1 MPRTRAKRFTPP
13 SEAIEPPRNAEVV
26 IGVVSMT
33 VLVLVLGALS
43 GSLVWL
49 LGLLVFLPGT
59 ASALCTVRQTLFVS
73 TWTTVA
79 VIVTVVI
86 RHGDGASWVDRTLM
100 MLLTLTLG
108 AASVYACGR
117 RIRREH
123 EMLRIRS
130 TAAAMQRHILRP
142 LPLLTNDALVDG
154 VYEPVQEDRLVGG
167 DIYDVVASP
176 WGTRVL
182 IGDVQ
187 GKGLPAVGAAFA
199 VIGAFREAAHREPTL
214 TALADALDASVV
226 RHNSYAAQ
234 TGDDER
240 FVTALVVNIDAHTE
254 VQVIN
259 CGHIPPQLLH
269 DAAVSTPAPRIRCP
283 PGPGRTRHRT
293 GDRRLVPLPARRDAP
308 ADHRRTHRDP
318 RPRRHVLPRHRTPH
332 RARLALPH
340 RTAAGPLRRR
350 THLRRRRRSARR
362 CRGPVHPPVTAA
374 LSAACLRSAGP
385 GPARNPSGPAGDVVQ
400 CTAPDHGPAR
410 DLRPSTAPAP
420 RKPGRRDQD
429 HQPTRHSCIRTSGS
443 RRFLGD
449 PRRLRRPGQQ
459 YRPYV

>member
-73 TWTTVA
+73 AWTTVA

-142 LPLLTNDALVDG
+142 LPLLTDDALVDG

-269 DAAVSTPAPRIRCP
+269 DAAVSTPALASGVPLGLAELATEPATVDWFAFP
-283 PGPGRTRHRT
+283 PGATLLLTTDGLTETRAADGT
-293 GDRRLVPLPARRDAP
+293 FYPITERLAERVSLSPTD
-308 ADHRRTHRDP
+308 
-318 RPRRHVLPRHRTPH
+318 LPRALYDNA
-332 RARLALPH
+332 RAF
-340 RTAAGPLRRR
+340 AGDGSQHDDVAVLSV
-350 THLRRRRRSARR
+350 RRS
-362 CRGPVHPPVTAA
+362 PLH
-374 LSAACLRSAGP
+374 
-385 GPARNPSGPAGDVVQ
+385 
-400 CTAPDHGPAR
+400 
-410 DLRPSTAPAP
+410 
-420 RKPGRRDQD
+420 
-429 HQPTRHSCIRTSGS
+429 
-443 RRFLGD
+443 
-449 PRRLRRPGQQ
+449 
-459 YRPYV
+459 